1 MELFGMEFMN
11 MLRFTILILGIVP
24 ICAVLFMW
32 SQGYVDEFYPARN
45 QAAWI
50 GDWMNRY
57 TWLVRLYW
65 VLAVTAI
72 GAGFWFCRRQ
82 DGSGLCLVSIF
93 ALIAILAA
101 VALYLYVIKDFP
113 KAGP

>member
-1 MELFGMEFMN
+1 MELTN
-11 MLRFTILILGIVP
+11 VLRLTILVLGIVP
-24 ICAVLFMW
+24 ICVVLFMW

-50 GDWMNRY
+50 DTWMDRY
-57 TWLVRLYW
+57 AWMVRLYW
-65 VLAVTAI
+65 ILAAAAI
-72 GAGFWFCRRQ
+72 FAGFWFCRRQ
-82 DGSGLCLVSIF
+82 DGSILCLVSAL
-93 ALIAILAA
+93 ALIAIVVA